1 MYQNFGV
8 RVVWAELFTFHE
20 QKKKKGKQNIGKK
33 IRQFPYHSKIQSQVI
48 KCLPTTFKRVK
59 SKTGTYVRATL
70 N

>member
-8 RVVWAELFTFHE
+8 RMVWAELFTFHE
-20 QKKKKGKQNIGKK
+20 QKKKKVKQNIGKK

-48 KCLPTTFKRVK
+48 KCLPKTFKRVK